1 MILTTLA
8 IVALYAAGVAFLVRR
23 EIKQQEK
30 IEKKIIH
37 GRIKAASA
45 ARAWREK

>member
-1 MILTTLA
+1 MVLTTLA
-8 IVALYAAGVAFLVRR
+8 IVAIYVIGVAFLVRR

-37 GRIKAASA
+37 GRITA
-45 ARAWREK
+45 ARIVRARREK